1 LSEMHKAELWTSEY
15 KDERRRPNACRTLAS
30 TSATPP
36 SDLPYSINL
45 KAHLKP
51 SRKMYSN
58 TPATYTLMLT
68 YIETNPPPHAMP
80 SPSLDQE
87 NKPVAPRVTVDAP
100 SEDTPDDID
109 KKREEKKKKHDQ
121 RGETFLASMC
131 AVM

>member
-1 LSEMHKAELWTSEY
+1 
-15 KDERRRPNACRTLAS
+15 
-30 TSATPP
+30 
-36 SDLPYSINL
+36 
-45 KAHLKP
+45 
-51 SRKMYSN
+51 MYIQA
-58 TPATYTLMLT
+58 PATYTLMLT
-68 YIETNPPPHAMP
+68 YIATDPPPYAMP

-100 SEDTPDDID
+100 SEDAPGNID